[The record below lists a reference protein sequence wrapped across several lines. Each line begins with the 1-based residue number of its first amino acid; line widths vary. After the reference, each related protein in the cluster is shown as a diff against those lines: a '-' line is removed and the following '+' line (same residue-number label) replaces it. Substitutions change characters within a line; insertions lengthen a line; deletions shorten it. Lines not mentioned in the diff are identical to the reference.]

1 MKRVF
6 MAFILVF
13 LGMAIAFSV
22 CKEAPAQPPA
32 SVIKLTYTDHNPP
45 STWGTV
51 NGTEP
56 WLKEIEK
63 ASNGRVKIERY
74 YSEAL
79 AKGTDAWM
87 ALKTGVA
94 DIAWCSQGYWP
105 GLTPLS
111 DVMALPFL
119 PFKSGRQAGGI
130 LWKLREKYPEL
141 QKEYADVHVLLMHC
155 TPPFSLITTKKQV
168 KTMEDLKGL
177 KLRMLAG
184 PPTDAFKALGAI
196 PLLIGMSEVYMA
208 MQKGTIDGM
217 GVPLGVLE
225 IFNLYEVIKY
235 WTHVPLTTAY
245 ITVSMNKAKWNSLP
259 PDIQNAIMSISGYE
273 GSRTY
278 AHNYHDSYDLPV
290 RKEMEEFVKKGGH
303 KVEEYTLP
311 KAELDRWI
319 KTGGKPVWDSWVDTI
334 EAKGL
339 PAKNLLADV
348 LKLIESEP
356 E

>member
-6 MAFILVF
+6 IASILVV
-13 LGMAIAFSV
+13 LGIAIASGV
-22 CKEAPAQPPA
+22 CKGAPAQSPA
-32 SVIKLTYTDHNPP
+32 AVIKLTYTDHNPP
-45 STWGTV
+45 TAWGTV

-63 ASNGRVKIERY
+63 ATNGRVKIERY
-74 YSEAL
+74 YAEAL

-94 DIAWCSQGYWP
+94 DIAWCAQGYWP

-111 DVMALPFL
+111 DVITLPFL
-119 PFKSGRQAGGI
+119 PFKSGRQGGGI

-141 QKEYADVHVLLMHC
+141 QKEYADVQVLLMHC

-177 KLRMLAG
+177 KLRILAG
-184 PPTDAFKALGAI
+184 PPTDAFKALGAV

-217 GVPLGVLE
+217 GIPLGVLE

-235 WTHVPLTTAY
+235 WTHVPLNTAY
-245 ITVSMNKAKWNSLP
+245 ITVSMNKAKWNGLP
-259 PDIQNAIMSISGYE
+259 SDIQKAIMSLSGYE

-278 AHNYHDSYDLPV
+278 AHNYHDTYDQPV
-290 RKEMEEFVKKGGH
+290 RKEMEEWVQKGGH

-311 KAELDRWI
+311 KDEVDRWI
-319 KTGGKPVWDSWVDTI
+319 KVGGKPSWDRWVDSM

-339 PAKNLLADV
+339 PGKSVLADV

-356 E
+356 K

>member
-6 MAFILVF
+6 MAFTLVF
-13 LGMAIAFSV
+13 LGMAIAFGV
-22 CKEAPAQPPA
+22 CKEAPAQSTA
-32 SVIKLTYTDHNPP
+32 EVIKVRFSDHNPP
-45 STWGTV
+45 NAWGTV

-63 ASNGRVKIERY
+63 ATNGRVKIERY
-74 YSEAL
+74 YAESL
-79 AKGTDAWM
+79 VKGTDVWM
-87 ALKTGVA
+87 ALRSGTLDMG
-94 DIAWCSQGYWP
+94 WCSHGYWP

-119 PFKSGRQAGGI
+119 PFKSGRQGGGI

-141 QKEYADVHVLLMHC
+141 QKEYADVQILLMHC

-177 KLRMLAG
+177 KLRMLGG
-184 PPTDAFKALGAI
+184 PPTEAMKALGAV
-196 PLLIGMSEVYMA
+196 PLLLGMPDVYMA

-235 WTHVPLTTAY
+235 WTHVPITTAY
-245 ITVSMNKAKWNSLP
+245 ITVAMSKAKWNSLP
-259 PDIQNAIMSISGYE
+259 PDIQKAIMSVSGYE

-278 AHNYHDSYDLPV
+278 AHNYHDSYEQPV

-319 KTGGKPVWDSWVDTI
+319 KTGGRPVWDSWVNTM

-339 PAKNLLADV
+339 PAKNVLADV

>member
-6 MAFILVF
+6 MASVLVL
-13 LGMAIAFSV
+13 LGIAIAFGV
-22 CKEAPAQPPA
+22 CKETPAQSPA
-32 SVIKLTYTDHNPP
+32 EVIKLRFSDHNPP
-45 STWGTV
+45 NAWGTV

-56 WLKEIEK
+56 WIKQLEK
-63 ASNGRVKIERY
+63 ATNDRVKIERY
-74 YSEAL
+74 YAETL
-79 AKGTDAWM
+79 VKGTDLWM
-87 ALKTGVA
+87 ALKTGVV
-94 DIAWCSQGYWP
+94 DIGWCSHGYWP
-105 GLTPLS
+105 ALTPLS

-141 QKEYADVHVLLMHC
+141 QKEYADVQVLLMHC

-177 KLRMLAG
+177 KLRMLGG
-184 PPTDAFKALGAI
+184 PPTEAMKALGAV
-196 PLLIGMSEVYMA
+196 PLLLGMPEVYMA

-235 WTHVPLTTAY
+235 WTHVPITTAY
-245 ITVSMNKAKWNSLP
+245 ITVSMNKEKWNSMP
-259 PDIQNAIMSISGYE
+259 SDIQKAIMSVSGYE

-278 AHNYHDSYDLPV
+278 AHNYHDSYEQPV

-303 KVEEYTLP
+303 KVEEYVLP
-311 KAELDRWI
+311 KAELDKWI
-319 KTGGKPVWDSWVDTI
+319 STGGKPVWDRWVDTM